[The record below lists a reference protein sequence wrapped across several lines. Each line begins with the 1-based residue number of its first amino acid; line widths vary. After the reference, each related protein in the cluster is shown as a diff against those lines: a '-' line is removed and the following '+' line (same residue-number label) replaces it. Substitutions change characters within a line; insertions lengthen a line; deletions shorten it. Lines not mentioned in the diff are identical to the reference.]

1 MIDNIF
7 IATSTFSAHSKV
19 PLAMLDREKRGI
31 IINPLSR
38 KLSPNEL
45 IKYASDST
53 GIVAG
58 TELYSRDV
66 LSQLPNL
73 KVISRLGIGMDN
85 VDLEATKERNIQVFK
100 TKTTPAPAVAEL
112 VIGLMIDVARKI
124 TIQHQKITNGNW
136 EKEMGVL
143 MQGKT
148 LGIVGLGS
156 IGKTLVKL
164 VKGFNL
170 KILAFD
176 LFHDDKFA
184 KEHKVNYCDI
194 DTLLIKSDIVSIHLN
209 LSDETKKFMNEDQF
223 YKMKPESILINTSRG
238 EIIDEDA
245 LFTALKEKKI
255 LGAGLDVFNNEPYFG
270 SLKKLDNA
278 VLTPHIGAYAK
289 ELRINMEIEAVNN
302 LIRGL
307 NEG

>member
-209 LSDETKKFMNEDQF
+209 LSDETKK
-223 YKMKPESILINTSRG
+223 
-238 EIIDEDA
+238 
-245 LFTALKEKKI
+245 
-255 LGAGLDVFNNEPYFG
+255 
-270 SLKKLDNA
+270 
-278 VLTPHIGAYAK
+278 
-289 ELRINMEIEAVNN
+289 
-302 LIRGL
+302 
-307 NEG
+307 